1 MCDRWQACSE
11 CYAGPGGALLTQL
24 LAGCLDKKETTGCQA
39 ESGSKDSWGHQPAHA
54 QSRVG
59 GPLIET

>member
-39 ESGSKDSWGHQPAHA
+39 ESGSTLGVISLHMLRAGLE
-54 QSRVG
+54 V
-59 GPLIET
+59 L